1 MKPLKIAHKFL
12 GLLILPVILLA
23 LTACS
28 DDKPESSA
36 AAKPAA
42 ASKAAKHNHVDA
54 GEASDSVKQKFAAAF
69 AKNCVTRE
77 LKNSINKDVDEKRFT
92 DNCGCIAKHIS
103 ENLDDVDAEKY
114 LQEHEDTQ
122 TLEIKFDT
130 AAYFCLQAKPQP
142 KGPHLFGKPE

>member
-1 MKPLKIAHKFL
+1 MKHSKIL
-12 GLLILPVILLA
+12 GLLILPVILLT
-23 LTACS
+23 LSACS
-28 DDKPESSA
+28 DDKPQSA
-36 AAKPAA
+36 APAKSAT
-42 ASKAAKHNHVDA
+42 ASKAVKHNHIDA

-69 AKNCVTRE
+69 SKNCVVRE
-77 LKNSINKDVDEKRFT
+77 LKNSVNKDIDEKRYT
-92 DNCGCIAKHIS
+92 ESCDCIAKHIS

-142 KGPHLFGKPE
+142 KGPHLFGK